1 MASTDDFAGLSTGLD
16 GPLDHIAIV
25 ATSDGTDLAH
35 ESRAIYIGVA
45 GDLKITTDGGETVVI
60 PSGVLA
66 VGVPHPI
73 RATRIWATGTTATNI
88 VVGW

>member
-16 GPLDHIAIV
+16 GPLNHIAV
-25 ATSDGTDLAH
+25 VTTNDATDLAH

-45 GDLKITTDGGETVVI
+45 GDLKIITAGGETVTI
-60 PSGVLA
+60 LSGVLA

-73 RATRIWATGTTATNI
+73 RATRIFATGTTATNI